1 MSSGRSALEHWLVS
15 GELKNRPSATMGTS
29 SMCQTYVGRGWTV
42 IDTMG
47 FGEPLGSTIPDKFAI
62 KMVIEFINELK
73 GRYSHIIF
81 VMGMFHDVSSREE
94 NIRVMWNT
102 FLEFF
107 PGGEKNF
114 AVVVMLTEVTDPS

>member
-1 MSSGRSALEHWLVS
+1 MAEEIGKVLLIGTMSSGRSTLENWLVS

-47 FGEPLGSTIPDKFAI
+47 FGEPLGSTVPDKFST
-62 KMVIEFINELK
+62 KMVIEFIDELK

-81 VMGMFHDVSSREE
+81 VMEAPERKTSQLCGIH
-94 NIRVMWNT
+94 
-102 FLEFF
+102 FL
-107 PGGEKNF
+107 KSLQV
-114 AVVVMLTEVTDPS
+114 ARKTLL